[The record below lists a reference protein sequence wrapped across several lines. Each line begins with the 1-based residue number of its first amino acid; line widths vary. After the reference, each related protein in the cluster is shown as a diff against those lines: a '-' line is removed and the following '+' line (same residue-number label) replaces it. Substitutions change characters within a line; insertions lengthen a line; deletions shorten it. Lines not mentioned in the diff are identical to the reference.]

1 MDDPAELELVYK
13 AFQLARSGGI
23 KLYVTGYVEWDADA
37 ATVAR
42 GKLAELDGLTPEAV
56 RIMAIDFV
64 DGGGVIKQSPETRL
78 EWSEFRFK
86 YDVKLNVPGF
96 PSGVYVELRLID
108 SDPDAPVVQ
117 VVSAHKRGV

>member
-1 MDDPAELELVYK
+1 
-13 AFQLARSGGI
+13 
-23 KLYVTGYVEWDADA
+23 VTGYVEWDADA
-37 ATVAR
+37 AAVAR

-64 DGGGVIKQSPETRL
+64 NCGGVVNQNRETRL
-78 EWSEFRFK
+78 EWSEFPFK

-108 SDPDAPVVQ
+108 LDPDAPVVHI
-117 VVSAHKRGV
+117 VSAHKRGV